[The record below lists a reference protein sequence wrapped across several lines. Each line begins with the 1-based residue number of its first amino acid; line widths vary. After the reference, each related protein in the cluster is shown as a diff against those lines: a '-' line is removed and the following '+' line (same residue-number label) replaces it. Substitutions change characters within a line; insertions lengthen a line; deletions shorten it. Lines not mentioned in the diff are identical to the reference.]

1 MSKTALITGASRGIG
16 EAIAIALA
24 ENGYNLS
31 LCCHSSQNELESLG
45 AGLRLKYHIDVITH
59 IGDDGDFNF
68 VSTMVSDTLEH
79 FGSVDVLIN
88 NAGISMVGLL
98 SDMSV
103 EEWDKII
110 ATNLSSVFYTSK
122 CVIPSM
128 VSH

>member
-59 IGDDGDFNF
+59 IGDVGDFNF

-79 FGSVDVLIN
+79 LSLIH
-88 NAGISMVGLL
+88 I
-98 SDMSV
+98 
-103 EEWDKII
+103 
-110 ATNLSSVFYTSK
+110 
-122 CVIPSM
+122 
-128 VSH
+128 